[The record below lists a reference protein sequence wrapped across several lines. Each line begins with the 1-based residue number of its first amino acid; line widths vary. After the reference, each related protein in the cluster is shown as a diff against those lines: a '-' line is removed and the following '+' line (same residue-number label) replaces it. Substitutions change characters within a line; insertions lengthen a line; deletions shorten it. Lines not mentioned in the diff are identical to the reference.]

1 MAYLY
6 IAATIVLTAYGQL
19 ILKWRLNL
27 KGAMPDALQDKMMYM
42 FYALLDPYVISSFA
56 AAFLASIT
64 WMAALTKFQLSFAY
78 PFMSL
83 SFIIVFLLSI
93 FLFGETFN
101 FYKLTGC
108 LLIVTGIIVLSK
120 G

>member
-19 ILKWRLNL
+19 VLKWRLNL
-27 KGAMPDALQDKMMYM
+27 KGAMPDAFQEKVMYM
-42 FYALLDPYVISSFA
+42 FYALLDPYVISSFV

-78 PFMSL
+78 PFMSI
-83 SFIIVFLLSI
+83 SFILVFFLSI
-93 FLFGETFN
+93 FIFGETFN
-101 FYKLTGC
+101 VYKLSGC
-108 LLIVTGIIVLSK
+108 LLIVAGIIVLSR

>member
-19 ILKWRLNL
+19 ILKWRLAL
-27 KGAMPDALQDKMMYM
+27 KGAMPEAVQEKLVYL

-56 AAFLASIT
+56 AAFLASLT
-64 WMAALTKFQLSFAY
+64 WMAALTKFELSYAY
-78 PFMSL
+78 PFMSI

-93 FLFGETFN
+93 FVFGETFN
-101 FYKLTGC
+101 FYKLGGC
-108 LLIVTGIIVLSK
+108 LLIVAGIIVLSK